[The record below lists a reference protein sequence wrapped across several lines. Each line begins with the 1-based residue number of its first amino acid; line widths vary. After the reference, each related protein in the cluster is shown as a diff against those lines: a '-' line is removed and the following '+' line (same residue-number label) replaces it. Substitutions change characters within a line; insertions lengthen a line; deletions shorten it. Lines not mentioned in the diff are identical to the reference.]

1 MITCNEHETRSEAL
15 VGSWSSL
22 EKRKAEFEELV
33 NKKIPENSKEIGVA
47 RSYGDLR
54 ENFEFK
60 AAKEMQSVL
69 MRRKSELEAA
79 LHSARGTSFE
89 NPDTSQVSIGT
100 VVTLR
105 EPDSGKEETYTVL
118 GAWDS
123 DPDRGIIS
131 YQTAIGQTLLG
142 HKIGD
147 AVTLNK
153 DEGSGTFE
161 IVSISP
167 APVDEVAP
175 EGAAELA
182 DVPEA
187 NVVTA

>member
-1 MITCNEHETRSEAL
+1 M
-15 VGSWSSL
+15 
-22 EKRKAEFEELV
+22 
-33 NKKIPENSKEIGVA
+33 
-47 RSYGDLR
+47 
-54 ENFEFK
+54 
-60 AAKEMQSVL
+60 
-69 MRRKSELEAA
+69 
-79 LHSARGTSFE
+79 
-89 NPDTSQVSIGT
+89 
-100 VVTLR
+100 
-105 EPDSGKEETYTVL
+105 L
-118 GAWDS
+118 GEWDS
-123 DPDRGIIS
+123 DPERGIIS
-131 YQTAIGQTLLG
+131 YQTASGQTLLG
-142 HKIGD
+142 QKIGD